1 MGEWTDPDDALLT
14 PGEESEL
21 AARIEAGALAWAERH
36 APVRRSDAT
45 TEELLALE
53 LAGERA
59 RQRFVR
65 ANLGL
70 VAGLAS
76 GSASRSGLP
85 RDELFQEGCLGLVIA
100 VARFDHRRGM
110 RFSTYAVYWIRA
122 RLGDAVL
129 RRLGGL
135 PLPALRA
142 EQLRAARAAE
152 DELVQTLGRDVTA
165 AEIAARAG
173 LDPRRYERLLA
184 WQHVA
189 SLDQPGAGDP
199 GGPADSGPAPDAIAE
214 RPDRSMEELLW
225 PLPQQEQTVL
235 RLRYGL
241 DGEPGLSYAAIAARL
256 GQSESGVRRIE
267 HRALDRLRSDG
278 PRKAGRMT
286 A

>member
-1 MGEWTDPDDALLT
+1 MGEWTEPDDALLT
-14 PGEESEL
+14 PAEESEL
-21 AARIEAGALAWAERH
+21 AARIEAGALAWAERQE
-36 APVRRSDAT
+36 PVRRSGAT

-53 LAGERA
+53 RAGERA

-70 VAGLAS
+70 VAGLVP
-76 GSASRSGLP
+76 GYASRAGLP
-85 RDELFQEGCLGLVIA
+85 RDELFQEGCLGLLIA

-110 RFSTYAVYWIRA
+110 RFSTYALHWIRA

-129 RRLGGL
+129 RRCGGL
-135 PLPALRA
+135 PLPSQRA

-152 DELVQTLGRDVTA
+152 DELVQALGRDVTA

-189 SLDQPGAGDP
+189 SLDQPAGEP
-199 GGPADSGPAPDAIAE
+199 SSPADLGPPPDAIAE
-214 RPDRSMEELLW
+214 RPDRSVEELLW
-225 PLPQQEQTVL
+225 GLPPAEQTVL

-241 DGEPGLSYAAIAARL
+241 DGDSGLSYAAIARRL
-256 GQSESGVRRIE
+256 GQSESGVRRLE
-267 HRALDRLRSDG
+267 HRALDRLRSDCS
-278 PRKAGRMT
+278 RRAGRMT

>member
-1 MGEWTDPDDALLT
+1 MGESTEPDEALLT
-14 PGEESEL
+14 PAEECEL
-21 AARIEAGALAWAERH
+21 AARIEAGALAWAERQR
-36 APVRRSDAT
+36 PVRRSGAT
-45 TEELLALE
+45 TAELLALE
-53 LAGERA
+53 RVGERA

-70 VAGLAS
+70 VAGLVP
-76 GSASRSGLP
+76 GYASRAGLP
-85 RDELFQEGCLGLVIA
+85 RDELFQEGCLGLLIA

-110 RFSTYAVYWIRA
+110 RFSTYALHWIRA

-129 RRLGGL
+129 RRCGGL

-142 EQLRAARAAE
+142 EQLRAARVAE

-165 AEIAARAG
+165 AEIATRAG

-184 WQHVA
+184 WQHVT
-189 SLDQPGAGDP
+189 SLDLPAGDP
-199 GGPADSGPAPDAIAE
+199 GGPADLGPPPDAITE
-214 RPDRSMEELLW
+214 RPERSVDELLW
-225 PLPQQEQTVL
+225 RLPQLEQTVL

-241 DGEPGLSYAAIAARL
+241 DGEPGLSYAAIATRI

-278 PRKAGRMT
+278 SGRAGTMT
-286 A
+286 G